1 MKTSPTKPT
10 KSFLFLLA
18 VAISSLF
25 VLSQSN
31 GLELKEKPEFKESGL
46 NNKEFL
52 SVEFTHT
59 EFTQNQL
66 PKNVP
71 FSKSIL
77 RFKYKNG
84 ITKEIPLDYK
94 TLFHSGDSIGG
105 EQAGLIKNIYEEPI
119 VEWGSSAEGLQIRP
133 GTIFY
138 QE

>member
-10 KSFLFLLA
+10 KNFLFLL
-18 VAISSLF
+18 VIAISSLF

-31 GLELKEKPEFKESGL
+31 GLELKEKTEFKGSGL
-46 NNKEFL
+46 NNKGIL

-77 RFKYKNG
+77 RLKYKSG
-84 ITKEIPLDYK
+84 TTKEIPLVYK

-105 EQAGLIKNIYEEPI
+105 EQGGLVKNIYEEPI
-119 VEWGSSAEGLQIRP
+119 VEWG
-133 GTIFY
+133 T
-138 QE
+138 